1 MLFVKSNSVPSDE
14 ISEIKSSC
22 PSRHGMIKNSH
33 YSCAISAEQR
43 HKLTSLLTQRGTL
56 NKIQPTNQIYVI
68 VYCITYIYTTQNIL
82 YHI

>member
-1 MLFVKSNSVPSDE
+1 MKYQKSRARVLV
-14 ISEIKSSC
+14 
-22 PSRHGMIKNSH
+22 GMDH

-68 VYCITYIYTTQNIL
+68 VYSITYIYTTQNIL
-82 YHI
+82 